1 VARIAA
7 GEHAPARLSISAGRV
22 PADEGN
28 SYRGRGTVLVRAFF
42 STALVLVAVTG
53 IPRTAGAQ
61 EPRWALDFENGAV
74 FGWYNDVRIP
84 GSSGTLF
91 SLTEDLA
98 SDTEYF
104 WRVRLDVR
112 LGARH
117 VLSGLAA
124 PLAIDAAG
132 SFDSP
137 VSFAGETFAPNVP
150 VTGRYVF
157 NSYRFTYRYE
167 FADKGGWRFGL
178 GVTAKVRD
186 AVISLR
192 TATRYAEKANLGVVP
207 LVNFKIERN
216 LGRKAVFRL
225 EGDALAASQG
235 RAEDIFAGL
244 LVPLNR
250 NVTLKAGYR
259 MLEGGADNDEVYT
272 FSGFHYAAVGAILRF

>member
-1 VARIAA
+1 M
-7 GEHAPARLSISAGRV
+7 SIRTHV
-22 PADEGN
+22 
-28 SYRGRGTVLVRAFF
+28 V
-42 STALVLVAVTG
+42 TALALAVLFAAPSVA
-53 IPRTAGAQ
+53 AAQ
-61 EPRWALDFENGAV
+61 EPRWALDLENGAV
-74 FGWYNDVRIP
+74 FTWYNDVRIP
-84 GSSGTLF
+84 GNTGTLF
-91 SLTEDLA
+91 SFNKDLT
-98 SDTEYF
+98 SNTEYF

-112 LGARH
+112 LGAKH
-117 VLSGLAA
+117 VLSGLVA
-124 PLAIDAAG
+124 PLGIDASG
-132 SFDSP
+132 VFDRP
-137 VSFAGETFAPNVP
+137 VSFAGETFAPDVP

-167 FADKGGWRFGL
+167 FLNKGGWRFGV

-192 TATRYAEKANLGVVP
+192 TATQYAEKPNLGVVP
-207 LVNFKIERN
+207 LVNFKLERD

-235 RAEDIFAGL
+235 RAEDIFAGV

-272 FSGFHYAAVGAILRF
+272 FAGFHYAAFGAIIRF